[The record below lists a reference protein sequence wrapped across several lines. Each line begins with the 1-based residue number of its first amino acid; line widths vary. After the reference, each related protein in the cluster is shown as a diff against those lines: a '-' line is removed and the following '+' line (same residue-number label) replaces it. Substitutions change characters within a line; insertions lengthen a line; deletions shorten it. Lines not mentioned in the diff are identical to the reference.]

1 VALESRM
8 KRFWIWA
15 PLGIFGL
22 LFAVFGTG
30 LIKPADRR
38 VPSAMV
44 GQPLP
49 SFALQT
55 LATGQT
61 LSEQD
66 FKRGKPALLNVFAS
80 WCVPC
85 VAEIPV
91 LVQMKQQGIDIR
103 GVAVHDNVG
112 DLTRFLSSNGDPYAQ
127 VALDTN
133 GRMQIALGSAGVPET
148 FVVDGKGV
156 IRHQHIGVVEPN
168 DVQVILAQLK
178 AAQ

>member
-1 VALESRM
+1 LALENGM
-8 KRFWIWA
+8 KRLWIWA

-44 GQPLP
+44 GKPLP
-49 SFALQT
+49 TMT
-55 LATGQT
+55 LDTLTTGQS
-61 LSEQD
+61 LSDQD

-85 VAEIPV
+85 VSEIPV
-91 LVQMKQQGIDIR
+91 LVQMKEQGVDIR
-103 GVAVHDNVG
+103 GVAVHDNVA
-112 DLTRFLSSNGDPYAQ
+112 DLTRFLSSNGDPYSR
-127 VALDTN
+127 VALDAN
-133 GRMQIALGSAGVPET
+133 GRAQIALGSAGVPET
-148 FVVDGKGV
+148 FVIDGKGV

-168 DVQVILAQLK
+168 DVPVLLAQLK

>member
-1 VALESRM
+1 MESGM
-8 KRFWIWA
+8 KRFWVWA
-15 PLGIFGL
+15 PVAIFGV

-44 GQPLP
+44 GQRLP
-49 SFALQT
+49 SFSLDALQT
-55 LATGQT
+55 GQS
-61 LSEQD
+61 LSDRD
-66 FKRGKPALLNVFAS
+66 FARGKPALLNVFAS

-91 LVQMKQQGIDIR
+91 LVQMKQQGIQIR
-103 GVAVHDNVG
+103 GVAVHDNIG
-112 DLTRFLSSNGDPYAQ
+112 DLSRFLSANGDPYERIG
-127 VALDTN
+127 LDAN

-156 IRHQHIGVVEPN
+156 IRHQHIGVIEPG
-168 DVQVILAQLK
+168 DVPTILAQLK